1 MVSPQGHAL
10 IIEDEMIIALE
21 VEGLLS
27 DLGFTS
33 FDVADS
39 PAQAVAAAL
48 ARRPDLVTAD
58 YRIIDGTGL
67 EAVAGIVRAIGAC
80 AGDLRDRKP
89 RHGRGQ
95 ERRPGGRQAHRAPG
109 AGRGLPAGARRLTV
123 AAATAGRLG
132 RCRRR
137 LDRRW

>member
-67 EAVAGIVRAIGAC
+67 EAVAGIVRAIGPVPVIYVTGNPDMVAGRSAAPVVDKPIAPRALAEAC
-80 AGDLRDRKP
+80 
-89 RHGRGQ
+89 
-95 ERRPGGRQAHRAPG
+95 RQARA
-109 AGRGLPAGARRLTV
+109 A
-123 AAATAGRLG
+123 
-132 RCRRR
+132 
-137 LDRRW
+137 